1 MQTESGWEGEWRVK
15 SLSYPTYVEQIIPPC
30 GIRLTIQRNN
40 NSTSVNVSSMN
51 DQQHQHEFSLVLAV
65 QNTFHATMS
74 IRPVVSAD
82 YGGETNPIQIGPF
95 ATGSVTAAAAT
106 SASASAATAAVPPEV
121 SQLETLL
128 VENLPNVSKGCIMGR
143 GHLYLTESSAGSSGI
158 ELTLEKYN
166 ENGVAVGEDPQVILQ
181 NYLAGMGI
189 QLGVVQSNE

>member
-1 MQTESGWEGEWRVK
+1 MQSESEWEGEWRVK

-40 NSTSVNVSSMN
+40 NSTSVNVSSTN

-74 IRPVVSAD
+74 IRPVVSSD

-106 SASASAATAAVPPEV
+106 SASAAVPPEV

-128 VENLPNVSKGCIMGR
+128 LANLPNVTKGCIMGR
-143 GHLYLTESSAGSSGI
+143 GHMYLTESSAGSSGI

-166 ENGVAVGEDPQVILQ
+166 ENGMAVGEDPEVILQ
-181 NYLAGMGI
+181 NYLAEMGI
-189 QLGVVQSNE
+189 QLGAVQSNE